1 MSDLK
6 VKVDADLCAGCAV
19 CESAA
24 PDVFKMNDDNI
35 AEVQPAG
42 LAAAENDLVIEA
54 AQGCPSEAII
64 VTDASGKQVV
74 PG

>member
-6 VKVDADLCAGCAV
+6 VTVEADLCAGCAV

-24 PDVFKMNDDNI
+24 PDVFKMDDNNI
-35 AEVQPAG
+35 AVVLPDG
-42 LAAAENDLVIEA
+42 LAKAENDLVIEA

-64 VTDASGKQVV
+64 VVDAAGKKIV
-74 PG
+74 PA